1 MKLINSNTVLLKE
14 KEWKAPKAKK
24 GDETPLPESNPEVI
38 GEATVI
44 QSLDE
49 RLKKGDKVMINRTGI
64 LDTPIGKNKYV
75 LIDIEDCLIK
85 L

>member
-24 GDETPLPESNPEVI
+24 GEEVPLNNPNVI

-49 RLKKGDKVMINRTGI
+49 RLKKGDKVLINRTGL
-64 LDTPIGKNKYV
+64 LDIPIKKQKYV
-75 LIDIEDCLIK
+75 LMDIEDCLIK